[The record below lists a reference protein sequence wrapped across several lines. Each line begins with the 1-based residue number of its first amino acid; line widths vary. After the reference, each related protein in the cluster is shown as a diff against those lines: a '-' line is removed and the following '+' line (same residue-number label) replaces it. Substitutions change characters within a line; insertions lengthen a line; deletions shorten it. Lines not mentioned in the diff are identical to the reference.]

1 VLFILRILGE
11 ICFRGLNN
19 RSRTIEGSNML
30 LRTRIILTAIVST
43 LFISLVL
50 FISGKIMQNQIQDR
64 FVNATLQGQQLL
76 WTKIIES
83 QHDAMETGMSGITR
97 DREIRKAVADR
108 NIELLKKAA
117 APAYRRL
124 STSNI
129 ITKMQLLDLDN
140 NVLFSAPQAYL
151 GKSHSTLVK
160 QTLSEG
166 KIMRGIERGED
177 GELDVVL
184 AFPLVTR
191 GKPVGIAVYIRNVES
206 AAMSLQKST
215 QSDVL
220 IIDENGAR
228 DYSTNPQLFDNL
240 GIQKIQTEDERFQ
253 VDDAEGKTY
262 ALAITEILDSTNN
275 STANL
280 ISSHDYTES
289 YSYQQQSKHISYLVV
304 LTGFILIA
312 AGMTWYIRKAFK
324 PLEEAVTTLEFI
336 AEGDLSHDVQ
346 HTTNDEIG
354 RLMASMLKMVVSLRE
369 IVSQFRSMG
378 DNLSKSASEM
388 QDIAKQTSSG
398 IEQQSA
404 ETEQVANA
412 MREMTTTVQDVA
424 RNAEQAANAAR
435 DADHDASSGRNV
447 VQGTIDS
454 INQLSLNIHN
464 ATDVIQKLHTE
475 SNDIGGV
482 LDVIRGIAEQTNLLA
497 LNAAIEAARAGE
509 QGRGF
514 AVVADEV
521 RTLASRTQKSTQ
533 DIQKMIE
540 RLQLGAQQAVT
551 TMEQSLEQVSS
562 TVQQA
567 NQTGQS
573 LETITRAVSTI
584 NEMNVQIAGASE
596 EQRMVAEEI
605 SRNISSITQISEQ
618 SALGA
623 RQTSAASQGMQ
634 DWTQRLTTL
643 IERFKL

>member
-1 VLFILRILGE
+1 
-11 ICFRGLNN
+11 
-19 RSRTIEGSNML
+19 ML
-30 LRTRIILTAIVST
+30 LRTRIILTALVST

-64 FVNATLQGQQLL
+64 FVNATLEGQQLL

-97 DREIRKAVADR
+97 DREIRKAVANK
-108 NIELLKKAA
+108 NIELLEKAA

-129 ITKMQLLDLDN
+129 ITKMQLLDLDS
-140 NVLFSAPQAYL
+140 NVLFSAPQPYH
-151 GKSHSTLVK
+151 GKKRSELVK
-160 QTLSEG
+160 QALSEG
-166 KIMRGIERGED
+166 KITRGIERDED

-184 AFPLVTR
+184 TFPLVTR
-191 GKPVGIAVYIRNVES
+191 GKPVGIAVYIRNVAS

-215 QSDVL
+215 HADVL
-220 IIDENGAR
+220 IIDENGAQ

-240 GIQKIQTEDERFQ
+240 GIQKIQTKDERFQ

-275 STANL
+275 SIANL

-289 YSYQQQSKHISYLVV
+289 YSYQQQSKLISYLVV

-312 AGMTWYIRKAFK
+312 AGMTWYIRKAFR

-354 RLMASMLKMVVSLRE
+354 RLMASMLTMVVSLRE

-435 DADHDASSGRNV
+435 DADHDASSGRSV
-447 VQGTIDS
+447 VQGTIES

-521 RTLASRTQKSTQ
+521 RTLASRTQKATQ

-540 RLQLGAQQAVT
+540 QLQLGAQQAVT

-634 DWTQRLTTL
+634 DWTQQLASL

>member
-1 VLFILRILGE
+1 
-11 ICFRGLNN
+11 
-19 RSRTIEGSNML
+19 ML
-30 LRTRIILTAIVST
+30 LRTRIIITALVST
-43 LFISLVL
+43 LFIILVL
-50 FISGKIMQNQIQDR
+50 FVSGTIMQNQIEDR
-64 FVNATLQGQQLL
+64 FVSATIQGQQLL
-76 WTKIIES
+76 WKKIIES

-97 DREIRKAVADR
+97 DREIRKAVANK
-108 NIELLKKAA
+108 NIELLEKAA

-124 STSNI
+124 STSNV
-129 ITKMQLLDLDN
+129 ITKMQLLDLDSN
-140 NVLFSAPQAYL
+140 ILFSAPQTHH
-151 GKSHSTLVK
+151 GKSRSILVQK
-160 QTLSEG
+160 ALSGG
-166 KIMRGIERGED
+166 KIMRGIERGES

-191 GKPVGIAVYIRNVES
+191 GKPVGIAVYIRSVES
-206 AAMSLQKST
+206 AAISLQKST
-215 QSDVL
+215 HADVL
-220 IIDENGAR
+220 VVDGSGKQ
-228 DYSTNPQLFDNL
+228 DYATNQQLFENL
-240 GIQKIQTEDERFQ
+240 GIQNIRPEDDRFQ
-253 VDDAEGKTY
+253 VDDVDGKTY
-262 ALAITEILDSTNN
+262 ALAITEILDSTDK
-275 STANL
+275 STAYL

-289 YSYQQQSKHISYLVV
+289 YSNQQQSKLISYLVV

-324 PLEEAVTTLEFI
+324 PLETAVSTLEFI

-346 HTTNDEIG
+346 HNTNDEIG

-378 DNLSKSASEM
+378 DQLSKSASEM
-388 QDIAKQTSSG
+388 QDIAIQTSSG
-398 IEQQSA
+398 IEQQSV

-435 DADHDASSGRNV
+435 DADSDASNGRTV
-447 VQGTIDS
+447 VQGTINS
-454 INQLSLNIHN
+454 IDRLSHNIHD
-464 ATDVIQKLHTE
+464 ATEVIQKLHTE
-475 SNDIGGV
+475 SNDIGSV

-540 RLQLGAQQAVT
+540 RLQQGAQQAVI
-551 TMEQSLEQVSS
+551 TMEQSLEQVSN

-605 SRNISSITQISEQ
+605 SRNIGSITQISEQ
-618 SALGA
+618 SAVGA

-634 DWTQRLTTL
+634 EWTQRLSTL